1 MIHHA
6 NASWADVR
14 PGLSIIVPF
23 LRDDPSPLLQKLADE
38 QGSHTSQVEIL
49 LLDDG
54 TNNPAL
60 SARMISAVDR
70 LPMAASLL
78 TLTENIGRARGRNL
92 MASKARGEF
101 LLFLDADMLPDRDS
115 FLRDWLDLIA
125 RESPAVAFG
134 GFSLEQAPSDS
145 RYAVHR
151 AMAAKSDCV
160 SATVRSTHA
169 EKYVFTSNL
178 LVRSDVFSQNTF
190 DENFTGWGWEDV
202 EWAMRVCLDHPIMHR
217 EITAT
222 HLGLDT
228 VPQLMEKYRQSASN
242 FARIAT
248 QHPTFVR
255 GYPSYRAASAIK
267 AMTMQKPVM
276 QFAGWIAKSEVAPA
290 RLRAF
295 ALRFYRAALYAEALA
310 HEG

>member
-14 PGLSIIVPF
+14 PRLSIIVPF
-23 LRDDPSPLLQKLADE
+23 LRDDPLPLLRKLADE
-38 QGSHTSQVEIL
+38 RGLHTSQVEIL

-54 TNNPAL
+54 TNDPAL
-60 SARMISAVDR
+60 SARLISAVNR
-70 LPMAASLL
+70 LPMAAALL

-92 MASKARGEF
+92 MARKARGDF

-125 RESPAVAFG
+125 REAPAVAFG
-134 GFSLEQAPSDS
+134 GFSLEQAPDDS

-151 AMAAKSDCV
+151 AMAEKSDCV
-160 SATVRSTHA
+160 SAAVRSA
-169 EKYVFTSNL
+169 QPEKYVFTSNL
-178 LVRSDVFSQNTF
+178 LVRSDVFGQIAF

-202 EWAMRVCLDHPIMHR
+202 EWAMRVCLDHPIIHR
-217 EITAT
+217 DITAT

-228 VPQLMEKYRQSASN
+228 VPQLMDKYRQSAPN
-242 FARIAT
+242 FARIAK
-248 QHPTFVR
+248 QHPAFVS
-255 GYPSYRAASAIK
+255 GYPSYRVASAIK
-267 AMTMQKPVM
+267 AVSMQKPVSLL
-276 QFAGWIAKSEVAPA
+276 AGWIAKNDHAPV
-290 RLRAF
+290 RLRAL
-295 ALRFYRAALYAEALA
+295 ALRFYRAALYAKALT